1 MTSFEEILPT
11 ANKILEEYYLCD
23 HCLGRLFSKQ
33 LALTSNR
40 LLGKRLRKD
49 SESAKSCHICR
60 NLYCDL
66 KPLLELM
73 LENSSGY
80 DFETFMLGTQIKPSI
95 VDRDD
100 FIRSKFKLMG
110 TDGVKTDITRQL
122 SKQFSRKTGKTLD
135 VLVPDLTFTINIKDR
150 LCQIRTKPIILQAN
164 YTKTKRGFPQKQKPC
179 SNCSGKGCQTCSFH
193 GISEFE
199 SVEGKISEM
208 LFARFGC
215 TTVKF
220 TWIGGEDRSSLV
232 LGTGRPFFAKI
243 QNPSKR
249 CPRLARK
256 IQLGF
261 VDLYRCKILERFP
274 RMPIKFFSTIKIRIS
289 AEANICTSDLRKLKP
304 VLRHPVAVYEISGK
318 RSEKSISRARYKRL
332 SGSDFVLT
340 VDAEG
345 GLPVR
350 RFVEGDDVSPGIGEI
365 LGVGC
370 KCVRFDFMKVYQ

>member
-11 ANKILEEYYLCD
+11 ANKILKEYRLCD

-33 LALTSNR
+33 LGLISNR
-40 LLGKRLRKD
+40 LLGKRIRRNFGSTK
-49 SESAKSCHICR
+49 KCYICR
-60 NLYCDL
+60 DLYHGM
-66 KPLLELM
+66 KTLLGLM
-73 LENSSGY
+73 LESSSGC
-80 DFETFMLGTQIKPSI
+80 DFETFMVGTQIKPSI

-100 FIRSKFKLMG
+100 FIRSKFKLVG
-110 TDGVKTDITRQL
+110 TDGVKTDITRHL

-135 VLVPDLTFTINIKDR
+135 IIDPDLTLTVNIKDR
-150 LCQIRTKPIILQAN
+150 LCPIRTKPIILHAN

-179 SNCSGKGCQTCSFH
+179 SNCSGKGCQACNFH

-215 TTVKF
+215 TTIKF
-220 TWIGGEDRSSLV
+220 TWIGGEDKSSLV

-249 CPRLARK
+249 HSGFAQK
-256 IQLGF
+256 IELGF
-261 VDLYRCKILERFP
+261 VDLHKCKILEGFP

-289 AEANICTSDLRKLKP
+289 AEARIGTSDLRGLKSALRNP
-304 VLRHPVAVYEISGK
+304 VVVYETSGK
-318 RSEKSISRARYKRL
+318 RSEKSVSCVRYKRL

-345 GLPVR
+345 GLPVK
-350 RFVEGDDVSPGIGEI
+350 RFVEGSDVSPGIGEI

-370 KCVRFDFMKVYQ
+370 KCMQFDFMKIYQ